1 MKENNPFS
9 LQGKVAVV
17 TGAAAG
23 IGKACAQRM
32 AYSGASVLLSDID
45 VAACQRLAAELNEQG
60 FDARAI
66 QQDVVLEEDWQ
77 ALVAEL
83 KQWHNRWDILVNNAS
98 SFYPTPLAEANIQ
111 QWNELFGS
119 NVQAAYFL
127 CQAFASSLSERK
139 GCILNITDI
148 HAEKP
153 FPEHSIYGMAKAA
166 LLMMNRVAEGL

>member
-1 MKENNPFS
+1 MTEPQAYS
-9 LQGKVAVV
+9 RVACV
-17 TGAAAG
+17 TGGAAR
-23 IGKACAQRM
+23 IGKAIVETLHSNGFNVIIHCNK
-32 AYSGASVLLSDID
+32 SVDKANALAEQLNNKQSNS
-45 VAACQRLAAELNEQG
+45 AAVLQAELT
-60 FDARAI
+60 DLSKVALLAK
-66 QQDVVLEEDWQ
+66 Q
-77 ALVAEL
+77 ALDTFGGI
-83 KQWHNRWDILVNNAS
+83 DILVNNAS